1 MGGGASNLSLFRHGN
16 RFYGGAESIG
26 SSESNF
32 HKHQYSAAIDHY
44 QVDLTDATL
53 VVAAG
58 KF

>member
-1 MGGGASNLSLFRHGN
+1 MGGGAPNLSLLRPGN
-16 RFYGGAESIG
+16 RIYGGAESTG
-26 SSESNF
+26 SNF

>member
-1 MGGGASNLSLFRHGN
+1 MGGGAPNLSLLRPGN
-16 RFYGGAESIG
+16 RIYGGAESTG